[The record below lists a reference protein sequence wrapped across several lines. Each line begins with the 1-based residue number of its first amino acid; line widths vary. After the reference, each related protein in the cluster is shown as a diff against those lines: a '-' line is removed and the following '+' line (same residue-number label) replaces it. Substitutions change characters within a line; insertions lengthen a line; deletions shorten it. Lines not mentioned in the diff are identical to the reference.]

1 MSGKPLEDRERL
13 DQHLRAELRL
23 PLEVFVGELP
33 KEPHELAYA
42 AELRKEGSVRVVSH
56 EDAHALQH
64 SQLAV
69 PGLKALPICLRE
81 EPLLHQQLEYH
92 AEALARMLE
101 GRAAAEVVPLAVLQ
115 EKIVELLLFVSRR
128 LSQQLAEE
136 GGHCEGTR
144 RADVFPSCAGRRRA
158 RPPAQLNYSTNYEL
172 QYELRTRTTYYEL
185 RTRTTYYELRTTY
198 VLRTTLY
205 YDYSPGSNLR
215 DAANSPVAHG
225 GSSNSD
231 GLASLSK
238 GACEAKI
245 PQ

>member
-23 PLEVFVGELP
+23 PLEVLVGELP

-101 GRAAAEVVPLAVLQ
+101 GRGAAEVVPLAVLQ

-128 LSQQLAEE
+128 LSQQLAEA
-136 GGHCEGTR
+136 GGHCDGHTACR
-144 RADVFPSCAGRRRA
+144 CLRADLSVRRRRCAKPFALEVSCNCVFYTHPVTLA
-158 RPPAQLNYSTNYEL
+158 R
-172 QYELRTRTTYYEL
+172 
-185 RTRTTYYELRTTY
+185 
-198 VLRTTLY
+198 
-205 YDYSPGSNLR
+205 GSQ
-215 DAANSPVAHG
+215 SQVAPNIVRWKHPHASFQPQWCATATHRSI
-225 GSSNSD
+225 GS
-231 GLASLSK
+231 GR
-238 GACEAKI
+238 
-245 PQ
+245 

>member
-158 RPPAQLNYSTNYEL
+158 RPPAQLNYSTHYEL
-172 QYELRTRTTYYEL
+172 QYDVLV
-185 RTRTTYYELRTTY
+185 LRTTNY
-198 VLRTTLY
+198 VLRTSYVLRYTTTVTLSM
-205 YDYSPGSNLR
+205 YSPGSNLR